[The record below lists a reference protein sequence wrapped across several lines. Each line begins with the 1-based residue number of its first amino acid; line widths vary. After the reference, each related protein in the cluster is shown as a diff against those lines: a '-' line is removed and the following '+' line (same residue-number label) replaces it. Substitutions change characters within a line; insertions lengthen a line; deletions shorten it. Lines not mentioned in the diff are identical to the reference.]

1 MGEATRKRGDIVRGA
16 LIQDLVRR
24 SRRLPPEWRHL
35 TEATVSSDAENA
47 VASRSCGDLIL
58 MLGPGSKGL
67 LNQVNGRA
75 GPRGF
80 VFVVDRSSVLLN
92 WTIERVVESHLVNI
106 DVRRSR
112 LTSLPFPDRTADL
125 VVAPLS
131 LHHEPDLIAVLR
143 EVSRVLVPYGR
154 FLLLDAVSTRG
165 NAVLEVCGGHAIS
178 DRMMR
183 DGLAKSGL
191 DAVSQ
196 VALGRGWLFGRG
208 GSESSFPL
216 TFLEALKNTGS
227 ATIARIDEGGTLGT

>member
-1 MGEATRKRGDIVRGA
+1 MAALDGGDCIERRGERRRISELRGSHPDAGA
-16 LIQDLVRR
+16 WKQGPSQPSERAGGASGFRVRR
-24 SRRLPPEWRHL
+24 GS
-35 TEATVSSDAENA
+35 
-47 VASRSCGDLIL
+47 LI
-58 MLGPGSKGL
+58 G
-67 LNQVNGRA
+67 V
-75 GPRGF
+75 
-80 VFVVDRSSVLLN
+80 LN